1 MKRILKHCYSPAV
14 GAGLLRNGVALVRP
28 PGHHAEH
35 GQPLGFCYFNN
46 VAIAA
51 RQYRCSTVQ
60 QYRRHYMRLYLQET
74 HGQEGG
80 HPGLGH
86 PPRQR
91 HPA

>member
-1 MKRILKHCYSPAV
+1 MTRILKQCHSPAV

-51 RQYRCSTVQ
+51 RQYRYSTAVQ
-60 QYRRHYMRLYLQET
+60 EALHASVLTGDSRTRE
-74 HGQEGG
+74 
-80 HPGLGH
+80 
-86 PPRQR
+86 
-91 HPA
+91 